1 MVEANTIMIAACIS
15 TLHPVYELVWRKLT
29 GQTPAEEGDAVQRR
43 RHNADNNPQGAKR
56 GFWSLLMER
65 DVWTES
71 TTLTTRPSRCQSRSG
86 PVPTCEN
93 EEMAEIPIRTLE
105 DARDHQGPDQGLT
118 CEGRA
123 DKALVRLYHAGL
135 GSDTG
140 R

>member
-1 MVEANTIMIAACIS
+1 MIAACVS

-29 GQTPAEEGDAVQRR
+29 HQTPVEEGDTSRR
-43 RHNADNNPQGAKR
+43 RNQDANNTPRGVKR
-56 GFWSLLMER
+56 GFWSLLIER

-71 TTLTTRPSRCQSRSG
+71 TTLATRPSRSQSQRG

-93 EEMAEIPIRTLE
+93 NEAATIPTRTLE
-105 DARDHQGPDQGLT
+105 DARDNQGPDQGLT
-118 CEGRA
+118 REGRA

-135 GSDTG
+135 GSHPG